1 MHANHGTLR
10 MKVHAPAILVT
21 LALWLP
27 SPTAHAFEEQWH
39 VGGGIGAVS
48 ASESRLG
55 LGPAVNLYG
64 AYGLDDMFD
73 VKLDFSASSHAFE
86 VAGGTMERR
95 GIYTGT
101 LGISY
106 KLDVIE
112 WIPYFGVQLGW
123 LHSDLPEDLDMGSS
137 GWLLG
142 GMIGLDYAITS
153 SWGVGVV
160 NQYHMPLEGGGL
172 VSLFLR
178 TEYRWDHP

>member
-1 MHANHGTLR
+1 MRFHAT
-10 MKVHAPAILVT
+10 AILSS
-21 LALWLP
+21 LAAWLF
-27 SPTAHAFEEQWH
+27 SPTALAFEEQWH

-73 VKLDFSASSHAFE
+73 VKLDFAASSHAFE
-86 VAGGTMERR
+86 AAPGTTDRR
-95 GIYTGT
+95 SIYMGA

-106 KLDVIE
+106 KIDVIE

-123 LHSDLPEDLDMGSS
+123 LHTDLPEDLDMGTS
-137 GWLLG
+137 GWLVG
-142 GMIGLDYAITS
+142 GMLGLDYAVSS

-172 VSLFLR
+172 VGLFLR
-178 TEYRWDHP
+178 SEYRWDHP